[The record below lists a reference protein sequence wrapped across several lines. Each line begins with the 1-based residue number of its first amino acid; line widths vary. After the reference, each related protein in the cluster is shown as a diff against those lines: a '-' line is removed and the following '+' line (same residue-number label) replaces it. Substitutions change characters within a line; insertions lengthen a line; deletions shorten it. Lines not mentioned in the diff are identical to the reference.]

1 MLHLS
6 VEALKILI
14 YLQEDLLKEASK
26 SKFLMSICLR
36 SKDFRVHIQVK
47 QMDSSHRFQIMIV
60 IITAIFFIIIIYLF
74 LVEVEMITVSKKLI
88 QILSHI
94 TTTLLLPMRVPL
106 ALNRTTLVH
115 VKRLDVMNNITYNND
130 NIHLLNV
137 EYNINSYSNNYNI
150 ANKFRPNFRRHRR

>member
-1 MLHLS
+1 MLYLS

-88 QILSHI
+88 QVLSHI

-115 VKRLDVMNNITYNND
+115 VKRLDVMNNND

-150 ANKFRPNFRRHRR
+150 ANKFRPNFRRRRR

>member
-1 MLHLS
+1 MLYLS

-74 LVEVEMITVSKKLI
+74 LVEVEMITVSKKTNTDTVTY
-88 QILSHI
+88 H
-94 TTTLLLPMRVPL
+94 
-106 ALNRTTLVH
+106 
-115 VKRLDVMNNITYNND
+115 NNTF
-130 NIHLLNV
+130 
-137 EYNINSYSNNYNI
+137 I
-150 ANKFRPNFRRHRR
+150 ADASTSRS